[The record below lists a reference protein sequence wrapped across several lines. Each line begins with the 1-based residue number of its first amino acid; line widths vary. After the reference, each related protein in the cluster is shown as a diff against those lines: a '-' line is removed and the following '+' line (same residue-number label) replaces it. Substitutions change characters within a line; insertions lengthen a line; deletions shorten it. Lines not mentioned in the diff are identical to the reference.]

1 MELQSVLFETEDVIS
16 RPDPEPI
23 LTEMIHQVTVWL
35 MCPEQSRVIILYQGT
50 LLSEDTRLSI

>member
-35 MCPEQSRVIILYQGT
+35 MCPEQSSNFTMQGT
-50 LLSEDTRLSI
+50 LLSEVTC